1 MTLITAPLGGPASLV
16 QGFRSLFDRRW
27 RTLVLT
33 PLAINAALFAA
44 GGVWAARRMED
55 AVRWLH
61 GALPGWLDWLALL
74 AWPLFAMLFAMV
86 CVYGFTLV
94 ANVIGAPFNTA
105 LAARVLGEP
114 PAQGGHFAADALA
127 AVGNELRKLGYFLL
141 RAVPLGIALW
151 IPGINVIAG
160 PLWLLL
166 GAWTLA
172 LEYLD
177 YPLAHRGLH
186 FAAVRR
192 AAAARRGQSL
202 GFGASVLAAGL
213 VPGLNMVLMPAA
225 VIGACLLVRNNQPA
239 ASVPVVQGANSA
251 NGR

>member
-1 MTLITAPLGGPASLV
+1 MTPINAPLVGPASLL

-61 GALPGWLDWLALL
+61 GALPGWLDWLAFL
-74 AWPLFAMLFAMV
+74 AWPVFAVVFLLV

-94 ANVIGAPFNTA
+94 ANVIGAPFNTV

-114 PAQGGHFAADALA
+114 AAQGGHFAAEALTS
-127 AVGNELRKLGYFLL
+127 VGNELRKLGYFLL

-192 AAAARRGQSL
+192 AARQRRATTL
-202 GFGASVLAAGL
+202 GFGASVLAAGM
-213 VPGLNMVLMPAA
+213 VPGVNLLLMPAA
-225 VIGACLLVRNNQPA
+225 VIGACLLVRDAQPA
-239 ASVPVVQGANSA
+239 QHG
-251 NGR
+251 